1 MTKLPTPKI
10 AVATS
15 CTTANSEMQS
25 HRLHYRPAIATVL
38 LLAALGTQP
47 ARAGLFDDDEARRQ
61 IDNLT
66 AKVNERVDTLSKAQI
81 ELMNQIQALR
91 EENARLRG
99 QVETLQYEVESAKK
113 RQQDFY
119 VDLDGRVRKFE
130 GQPNSGVDPAQG
142 ASGANSGTDNSA
154 RKPADPA
161 AESREYEAALNLFK
175 ANKLKESATAFDAFA
190 KAHPDSTLAPSAYYW
205 QGNALT
211 AQRDCKRAIDVYRVV
226 PNRWP
231 QNPRAADALVGV
243 ASCQQELG
251 DAKSA
256 RTTLEAVVAKYP
268 DSQAAAAAKQRLKK

>member
-1 MTKLPTPKI
+1 MTKPPTPKI
-10 AVATS
+10 VAVTF
-15 CTTANSEMQS
+15 CTTANSEMHS
-25 HRLHYRPAIATVL
+25 NRLHYRPAIATVL
-38 LLAALGTQP
+38 LLASLGMQP
-47 ARAGLFDDDEARRQ
+47 ARAGLFDDDEARRK
-61 IDNLT
+61 IEDLT
-66 AKVNERVDTLSKAQI
+66 AKVAERVDTLSKAQI
-81 ELMNQIQALR
+81 ELMNQIQSLR

-119 VDLDGRVRKFE
+119 VDLDGRISKFE
-130 GQPNSGVDPAQG
+130 GQANGGDPTQGV
-142 ASGANSGTDNSA
+142 SGANTGADNSA

-161 AESREYEAALNLFK
+161 AETREYEAALNLFK
-175 ANKLKESATAFDAFA
+175 ANKLKESAAAFDAFG
-190 KAHPDSTLAPSAYYW
+190 KTHPDSGLAPSAYYW

-226 PNRWP
+226 TTRWP

-256 RTTLEAVVAKYP
+256 RTALEAVIAKYP
-268 DSQAAAAAKQRLKK
+268 DSTAAATAKQRLKK